1 MAKLLY
7 NVRAYVADTAGW
19 TADETVYPENA
30 ILINTETGAVKRG
43 DGENAY
49 ANCESLGIDAATA
62 WGDISSKPTV
72 IAEGTTAANAW
83 AKIQSGAI
91 GTGATKAAAGN
102 HNHAITA
109 DEGSGLEAA
118 ENLQALAI
126 LLSARIKVVE
136 AGTIAVE
143 GDEASGLV
151 EAATIQELAEALSA
165 RILALETAAE

>member
-7 NVRAYVADTAGW
+7 NVRAYADDTAGW
-19 TADETVYPENA
+19 TADKTVYPENA
-30 ILINTETGAVKRG
+30 ILINTETGSVKRG

-62 WGDISSKPTV
+62 WGDISGKPAV

-102 HNHAITA
+102 HNHAVTA
-109 DEGSGLEAA
+109 DETSGLAA
-118 ENLQALAI
+118 AANIQALAV

-143 GDEASGLV
+143 ADETSGL
-151 EAATIQELAEALSA
+151 AAAADIQSLAEALSA
-165 RILALETAAE
+165 RIKDLEDA